1 MTLSNPPN
9 RQYSRRASEAYAH
22 DSSLQATDS
31 LPVVNEMTHD
41 PNRNVFIRG
50 ILGAAAIFAGGC
62 DRDCARS
69 LASAVLRVGDLKLL
83 KCWAAYRYRAVGSE
97 LWGDTAELC
106 WISIKCTLGL
116 SSLKHLPDDQ
126 AWPFLT
132 AYMKSSWS
140 SSSYKR
146 FDVVCDL

>member
-22 DSSLQATDS
+22 DSSPQATDS

-50 ILGAAAIFAGGC
+50 ILCAAAIFAGGC

-69 LASAVLRVGDLKLL
+69 LASAVLLTGT
-83 KCWAAYRYRAVGSE
+83 G
-97 LWGDTAELC
+97 LWEASCGGGDTAELC
-106 WISIKCTLGL
+106 WISIKCMLGL

-132 AYMKSSWS
+132 ACMKSSWS

-146 FDVVCDL
+146 FDVGCNL